1 MTQSPVPITLRLI
14 RKNASNKSQDD
25 VITIFRETNDYK
37 DDYESFKL
45 RYVDG
50 LADVRHEMYLSG
62 NELDLYFDSLFSLV
76 SADTE
81 PFESLQVLAPGFPSV
96 LFNASRVNMVKD
108 HLLSVL
114 PLLTDVHRVH
124 RLAEYATY

>member
-1 MTQSPVPITLRLI
+1 MTQSPVPITLRLL
-14 RKNASNKSQDD
+14 RKNCTSKSEDD

-37 DDYESFKL
+37 DDNESFKV

-50 LADVRHEMYLSG
+50 LADVKHEMYLSG
-62 NELDLYFDSLFSLV
+62 DELDVYFDSLFSLM

-114 PLLTDVHRVH
+114 PLLTDVRRIP
-124 RLAEYATY
+124 RLADYATY

>member
-1 MTQSPVPITLRLI
+1 MTQSPVPITLRLL
-14 RKNASNKSQDD
+14 RKNSTSKSEDD

-37 DDYESFKL
+37 DDYQSFKL

-50 LADVRHEMYLSG
+50 LADVKHEMYLSG
-62 NELDLYFDSLFSLV
+62 DELDVYFDSLFSLM

-114 PLLTDVHRVH
+114 PLLTDVRRIP
-124 RLAEYATY
+124 RLSDYATY

>member
-1 MTQSPVPITLRLI
+1 MTQSPVPITLRLL
-14 RKNASNKSQDD
+14 RKNSTSKSEDD

-37 DDYESFKL
+37 DDYQSFKL

-50 LADVRHEMYLSG
+50 LADVKHEMYLSG
-62 NELDLYFDSLFSLV
+62 DELDVYFDSLFSLV

-114 PLLTDVHRVH
+114 PLLTDVRRIP
-124 RLAEYATY
+124 RLSDYATY

>member
-1 MTQSPVPITLRLI
+1 MTQSPVPITLRLL
-14 RKNASNKSQDD
+14 RKNCTSKSEDD

-37 DDYESFKL
+37 DDNESFKV

-50 LADVRHEMYLSG
+50 LADVKHEMYLSG
-62 NELDLYFDSLFSLV
+62 DELDVYFDSLFSLM

-96 LFNASRVNMVKD
+96 LFNVSRVNMVKD

-114 PLLTDVHRVH
+114 PLLTDVRRIP
-124 RLAEYATY
+124 RLADYATY

>member
-1 MTQSPVPITLRLI
+1 MTQSPVPITLRLL
-14 RKNASNKSQDD
+14 RKNCTSKSEDD

-37 DDYESFKL
+37 DDNESFKV

-50 LADVRHEMYLSG
+50 LADVKHEMYLSG
-62 NELDLYFDSLFSLV
+62 DELDVYFDSLFSLM

-114 PLLTDVHRVH
+114 PLLTDVRRIP
-124 RLAEYATY
+124 RLSDYATY

>member
-96 LFNASRVNMVKD
+96 MFNASRVNMVKD

>member
-1 MTQSPVPITLRLI
+1 MTQSPVPITLRLL
-14 RKNASNKSQDD
+14 RKNCTSKSEDD

-37 DDYESFKL
+37 DDYQSFKL

-50 LADVRHEMYLSG
+50 LADVKHEMYLSG
-62 NELDLYFDSLFSLV
+62 DELDVYFDSLFSLV

-96 LFNASRVNMVKD
+96 LFNASRVNAVKD
-108 HLLSVL
+108 YLLSVL
-114 PLLTDVHRVH
+114 PLLTDVRRIP
-124 RLAEYATY
+124 RLADYATY

>member
-1 MTQSPVPITLRLI
+1 MTQSPVPITLSLI
-14 RKNASNKSQDD
+14 RNNASNKSQDD

-50 LADVRHEMYLSG
+50 LADIRHEMYLSG

>member
-1 MTQSPVPITLRLI
+1 MTQSPVPITLRLL
-14 RKNASNKSQDD
+14 RKNCTSKSEDD

-37 DDYESFKL
+37 DDNESFKV

-50 LADVRHEMYLSG
+50 LADVKHEMYLSG
-62 NELDLYFDSLFSLV
+62 DELDVYFDSLFSLM

-96 LFNASRVNMVKD
+96 LFNASRVNAVKD

-114 PLLTDVHRVH
+114 PLLTDVRRIP
-124 RLAEYATY
+124 RLSDYATY

>member
-114 PLLTDVHRVH
+114 PLLTDVHRVP

>member
-14 RKNASNKSQDD
+14 RKNSSNKSEDD

-37 DDYESFKL
+37 DDYESFKV

-50 LADVRHEMYLSG
+50 QASVKHEMYLSG
-62 NELDLYFDSLFSLV
+62 NELDVYLNSLFSLV
-76 SADTE
+76 SSDTE

-96 LFNASRVNMVKD
+96 LFNASHVNVVKD

-114 PLLTDVHRVH
+114 PLLTDVQRIPILPAH
-124 RLAEYATY
+124 ATY